1 MNISRVKKDT
11 LVATI
16 EKSGCDMLKDKLD
29 GSETKDEIVHY
40 LKKCECK
47 VLKEK
52 FSGIE

>member
-1 MNISRVKKDT
+1 MNINRVKKET
-11 LVATI
+11 LVKTI
-16 EKSGCDMLKDKLD
+16 EDSGCEMLKDKLD
-29 GSETKDEIVHY
+29 GEETKEEIVSY

>member
-1 MNISRVKKDT
+1 MNINRVKKDT
-11 LVATI
+11 LVSTI
-16 EKSGCDMLKDKLD
+16 EKSGCSMLKDKLD
-29 GSETKDEIVHY
+29 GDETKEEIVEY